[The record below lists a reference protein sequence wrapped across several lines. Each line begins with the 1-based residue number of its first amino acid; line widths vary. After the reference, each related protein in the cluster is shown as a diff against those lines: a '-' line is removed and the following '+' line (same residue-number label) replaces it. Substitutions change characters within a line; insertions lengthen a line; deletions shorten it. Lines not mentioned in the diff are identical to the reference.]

1 MTKQNGKRMQ
11 YRPLIVYFIIW
22 LISYAVFFM
31 TDPGDAMGYWIV
43 AFWGV
48 LPIAAIISS
57 IFLGQNKTLNS
68 KALIPIGVYYGV
80 MYMMV
85 PYLTFKMANYH
96 AQIAAVRNGLP
107 MPDIKLFFVGVLF
120 FIAGYAIGRVID
132 KVRSKWL

>member
-1 MTKQNGKRMQ
+1 
-11 YRPLIVYFIIW
+11 
-22 LISYAVFFM
+22 M

-57 IFLGQNKTLNS
+57 LFIGKNKTLGS
-68 KALIPIGVYYGV
+68 KALIAIGVYYGV
-80 MYMMV
+80 MYMMA

-120 FIAGYAIGRVID
+120 FIAGYAIGKKR
-132 KVRSKWL
+132 L

>member
-1 MTKQNGKRMQ
+1 M
-11 YRPLIVYFIIW
+11 
-22 LISYAVFFM
+22 A
-31 TDPGDAMGYWIV
+31 DPGDAMGYWIV

-80 MYMMV
+80 MYMIA

>member
-1 MTKQNGKRMQ
+1 MKNVLDKTTIQQ
-11 YRPLIVYFIIW
+11 YKSLIVYFIIW
-22 LISYAVFFM
+22 LISYAVFFVI
-31 TDPGDAMGYWIV
+31 DPGDAMGYWIV

-80 MYMMV
+80 MYMMA

-107 MPDIKLFFVGVLF
+107 MPDIKLFLFGVLF
-120 FIAGYAIGRVID
+120 FIIGYAIGRVID
-132 KVRSKWL
+132 KVRS

>member
-31 TDPGDAMGYWIV
+31 ADPGDAMGYWIV

-57 IFLGQNKTLNS
+57 L
-68 KALIPIGVYYGV
+68 
-80 MYMMV
+80 
-85 PYLTFKMANYH
+85 
-96 AQIAAVRNGLP
+96 
-107 MPDIKLFFVGVLF
+107 
-120 FIAGYAIGRVID
+120 
-132 KVRSKWL
+132 

>member
-1 MTKQNGKRMQ
+1 MKNVLDKTTIQQ
-11 YRPLIVYFIIW
+11 YKSLIVYFIIW
-22 LISYAVFFM
+22 LISYAVFFVI
-31 TDPGDAMGYWIV
+31 DPGDAMGYWIV

-80 MYMMV
+80 MYMMA
-85 PYLTFKMANYH
+85 PYLTFRMANYH
-96 AQIAAVRNGLP
+96 AQIATVQNGLP

-120 FIAGYAIGRVID
+120 FIAGYAICKKR
-132 KVRSKWL
+132 L